1 MKKLQ
6 LKKEIVQDLDMLK
19 IRGGDDTTTTRT
31 IIGDSGGTNCG
42 SCGGVC
48 PTENRATAC
57 QKSCAFKCDEVQPQ
71 LTIEMYDC
79 QSQACPTNPVSR
91 LVVCNE

>member
-31 IIGDSGGTNCG
+31 
-42 SCGGVC
+42 V
-48 PTENRATAC
+48 EVAVVYAQQKTA
-57 QKSCAFKCDEVQPQ
+57 QQPVKNHALSSVMKC
-71 LTIEMYDC
+71 
-79 QSQACPTNPVSR
+79 SHN
-91 LVVCNE
+91 